1 MIIVGEL
8 INASRKK
15 IASAIENQD
24 TAAIQAIAKD
34 QHEHGANYI
43 DVNAGVFVGKEPEY
57 LKWLTSTVQAVVG
70 RRRALL
76 HRQPGPQGN

>member
-15 IASAIENQD
+15 IAAAIESQD
-24 TAAIQAIAKD
+24 TEAIQTIAKD
-34 QHEHGANYI
+34 QHENGANYI

-57 LKWLTSTVQAVVG
+57 LQWLTSTAP
-70 RRRALL
+70 
-76 HRQPGPQGN
+76 QPYKRP